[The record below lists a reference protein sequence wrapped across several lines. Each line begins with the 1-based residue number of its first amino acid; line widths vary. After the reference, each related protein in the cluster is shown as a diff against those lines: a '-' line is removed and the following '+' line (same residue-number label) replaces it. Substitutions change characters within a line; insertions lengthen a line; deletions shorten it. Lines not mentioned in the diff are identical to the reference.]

1 MEELEVRSGGRSG
14 ISRDRSPVPK
24 HAYNKITST
33 NQNTT
38 TLFKKNPIFYI
49 LGRRRSYKQL

>member
-49 LGRRRSYKQL
+49 